1 MFFFR
6 LLFSFLLD
14 QDESIPTAATQIPS
28 ILHHQLPTLQGSS
41 THDIL
46 TSPNPASSPPSP
58 TPNTANT
65 TGAPISSASA
75 NTDTTQA
82 QQQTATNHQA
92 TSTNTSTTNQ
102 QRQPNST
109 AASPPSSA
117 AKITFD
123 ERVLKHHSF
132 ISEVPDVRHMER
144 ALLGLLEDFHLGKL
158 KAFGS
163 GCTMDQMTD
172 IREQQE
178 RLAKL
183 HFELGAGGDPM
194 NSNSNLNAQE
204 NMTQLVAKLENLSV
218 SIERL
223 NSDNANV

>member
-1 MFFFR
+1 
-6 LLFSFLLD
+6 
-14 QDESIPTAATQIPS
+14 
-28 ILHHQLPTLQGSS
+28 
-41 THDIL
+41 
-46 TSPNPASSPPSP
+46 
-58 TPNTANT
+58 
-65 TGAPISSASA
+65 
-75 NTDTTQA
+75 
-82 QQQTATNHQA
+82 
-92 TSTNTSTTNQ
+92 
-102 QRQPNST
+102 
-109 AASPPSSA
+109 
-117 AKITFD
+117 
-123 ERVLKHHSF
+123 
-132 ISEVPDVRHMER
+132 MER

-204 NMTQLVAKLENLSV
+204 NMTQLVAKLENLSM

-223 NSDNANV
+223 NSGNANV